1 MPVLKGE
8 GMTSTSTV
16 TRAALAAAAWVLA
29 LTGSLFL
36 AAPASASTRPVMYGT
51 YGAASGSWQ
60 GATIKPPAVYFG
72 TDSVL
77 SVRSLTWAY
86 WNTTSAWG
94 RGTRWQDNC
103 IPNCATGIYHSHP
116 ATLTMWRV
124 RWHHGQRYYTRMTM
138 RWTTSAGTVHHQ
150 TVYSYSTAGG
160 TVLFWH

>member
-1 MPVLKGE
+1 
-8 GMTSTSTV
+8 MTSTSTV
-16 TRAALAAAAWVLA
+16 MRAALAAAAWVLA

-86 WNTTSAWG
+86 WKHDLRVGPWHQVAGQLHPRAARPGPT
-94 RGTRWQDNC
+94 
-103 IPNCATGIYHSHP
+103 IPIP
-116 ATLTMWRV
+116 
-124 RWHHGQRYYTRMTM
+124 QRSRCGAC
-138 RWTTSAGTVHHQ
+138 AGTTGSV
-150 TVYSYSTAGG
+150 TTPG
-160 TVLFWH
+160 